1 MVRPNVDVGSCP
13 SYASIA
19 PWIQILWQ
27 RPKNRQSA
35 LLGLALERSP
45 HHVPSHCSCNCPSH
59 ILIPMDLLADL
70 NPAQREAVTHGDG
83 PLLIVAGVGT
93 GKTTAIT
100 RRIAW
105 LIAEKLAKPAEILA
119 LTFTEKA
126 AAEMEERVDL
136 LVPYGYVEAQ
146 IGTFHAFCDRVLR
159 ENAILLGLSPS
170 FRILTTAEQAIFM
183 KERLF
188 QLPLQRFRP
197 LGNPMLHLRSLL
209 SLFSRAKDEDVSP
222 EEYTAFADR
231 LSADLAGKEHHE
243 DIALLAEE
251 AASQHELAATYT
263 IYQRLMAEAGF
274 VDFGDQIALTLRLFR
289 EHPTVLERYRKRFR
303 YILVDEFQ
311 DTNYAQSELLKH
323 LASHRNLTVCGDDD
337 QSIYKFRGAAISNIL
352 GFQESF
358 PDAKL
363 IVLDENYRSTQSI
376 LDSAYRL
383 IQNNNP
389 DRLEVRAQITKRLHS
404 NSNAGRLPLQ
414 HHFESLEEECDFVA
428 DTIATRHSEEDRPFS
443 DFAILVRSNA
453 SADAFLRALNLAR
466 VPWRFSG
473 SRGLYDQEEIRS
485 AIALLRVLADPRDTL
500 SLHYLASCELY
511 QAPAETLAAAT
522 GFAKRQNKSLLQT
535 FRILSKNSGFLDVD
549 PDGLERIG
557 QLIDDLDV
565 MLPLSTTEKTGE
577 LLFQY
582 LSTQTGL
589 IEQLSNSTLLADAQ
603 KVQNLARLFSIIE
616 RFARVARYD
625 RVAWFIDYL
634 DDLIEAGDNPPVGDA
649 QFDVDAVNVLTIHQA
664 KGLEFPIVFM
674 VGLVSGRFPSNN
686 RSDPIP
692 LPAELVKDM
701 VPDSDFHRQEER
713 RLFYVGM
720 TRAKQDVYF
729 TSAEDY
735 GGKRARKPSLFIS
748 EAMDRNASTI
758 APERRA
764 PLMRIARLA
773 KQKQAT
779 PVQQELVL
787 FPQGEEILTLSHRKI
802 DDFLTCPKK
811 YKYIHLLRVPIRQ
824 HHAVIYGNAIHQA
837 IRVFHLNR
845 MAGQD
850 TPINALLDVFKQS
863 WRAEGFLTREH
874 EELRLQQGLKALT
887 AFYEAELASASI
899 PQFVEKRF
907 SLQMEDIRLVG
918 VFDRIDV
925 VENEATIIDYKT
937 SDVQTAEQATRRAK
951 SSSQLALYALAY
963 EQLFKAMPVALELRF
978 LTPAILI
985 GRVTPTQKMLES
997 ARNDIRT
1004 AAEGIRLGD
1013 FPADPTYR
1021 ACQYCA
1027 YAAIC
1032 PDRQS

>member
-1 MVRPNVDVGSCP
+1 ME
-13 SYASIA
+13 
-19 PWIQILWQ
+19 
-27 RPKNRQSA
+27 
-35 LLGLALERSP
+35 LLQ
-45 HHVPSHCSCNCPSH
+45 
-59 ILIPMDLLADL
+59 DL

-105 LIAEKLAKPAEILA
+105 LIAEKLARPAEILA

-170 FRILTTAEQAIFM
+170 FRILTAPEQAIFL

-188 QLPLQRFRP
+188 DLPLERFRP
-197 LGNPMLHLRSLL
+197 LGNPMRHLRSLL
-209 SLFSRAKDEDVSP
+209 SLFSRAKDEDVTP
-222 EEYTAFADR
+222 EDYAAFAER
-231 LSADLAGKEHHE
+231 LTADLAGKEDEE
-243 DIALLAEE
+243 DYAVLVEE
-251 AASQHELAATYT
+251 AAQQKELAATYAA
-263 IYQRLMAEAGF
+263 YQRLLSEAGF
-274 VDFGDQIALTLRLFR
+274 VDFGDQITMTLRLFR

-311 DTNYAQSELLKH
+311 DTNFAQSELLKL

-352 GFQESF
+352 GFQDTF
-358 PDAKL
+358 PEAKL
-363 IVLDENYRSTQSI
+363 IVLDENYRSTQAI

-389 DRLEVRAQITKRLHS
+389 DRLEVRANITKRLIS
-404 NSNAGRLPLQ
+404 NSEGGRAPLH

-428 DTIATRHSEEDRPFS
+428 DTIAARHAEDDRPFS

-453 SADAFLRALNLAR
+453 QADSFLRALNL
-466 VPWRFSG
+466 VHIPWRFSG

-485 AIALLRVLADPRDTL
+485 AIALLRVLSDPRDTL
-500 SLHYLASCELY
+500 SLHYLASSEPY
-511 QAPAETLAAAT
+511 EVPADTLATVTAYAR
-522 GFAKRQNKSLLQT
+522 RQNKSLLQT
-535 FRILSKNSGFLDVD
+535 FRILAKNAGFLDVE
-549 PDGLERIG
+549 PDGLERVG
-557 QLIDDLDV
+557 QLMDDLDV
-565 MLPLSTTEKTGE
+565 MLPLSTKEKTGE

-582 LSTQTGL
+582 LSTQTGM
-589 IEQLSNSTLLADAQ
+589 IERLSNSAIPRDIQ
-603 KVQNLARLFSIIE
+603 RVQNLARLFSIIE

-649 QFDVDAVNVLTIHQA
+649 EWADDAVNILTIHQA
-664 KGLEFPIVFM
+664 KGLEFPIVFL

-686 RSDPIP
+686 RADPIP
-692 LPAELVKDM
+692 LPPGLVKDT
-701 VPDSDFHRQEER
+701 VSDADFHRQEER

-720 TRAKQDVYF
+720 TRAKDDVYF
-729 TSAEDY
+729 TSGQDY

-748 EAMDRNASTI
+748 EAMDLDASQ
-758 APERRA
+758 AVPERRA
-764 PLMRIARLA
+764 PLLRLSRLGKPKDA
-773 KQKQAT
+773 AI
-779 PVQQELVL
+779 PEQQELVL

-845 MAGQD
+845 MAEQD
-850 TPINALLDVFKQS
+850 TPVSDLLDVFRKA
-863 WRAEGFLTREH
+863 WRTEGFLSREH

-887 AFYEAELASASI
+887 AFHTAETTSPSV
-899 PQFVEKRF
+899 PQYVEKRF
-907 SLQMEDIRLVG
+907 SITMEDVRLVG
-918 VFDRIDV
+918 VFDRIDILDG
-925 VENEATIIDYKT
+925 EGTIIDYKT
-937 SDVQTAEQATRRAK
+937 SDVQTTEQAVRRTK
-951 SSSQLALYALAY
+951 SSGQLALYALAY
-963 EQLFKAMPVALELRF
+963 QQLFGDLPRALELRF
-978 LTPAILI
+978 LTPEVII
-985 GRVTPTQKMLES
+985 GSTVPSEKMLKS
-997 ARNDIRT
+997 AQNDIH
-1004 AAEGIRLGD
+1004 AAAAGIRLGN
-1013 FPADPTYR
+1013 FPGEPTYR

-1032 PDRQS
+1032 PDRKS

>member
-1 MVRPNVDVGSCP
+1 M
-13 SYASIA
+13 
-19 PWIQILWQ
+19 
-27 RPKNRQSA
+27 
-35 LLGLALERSP
+35 E
-45 HHVPSHCSCNCPSH
+45 
-59 ILIPMDLLADL
+59 LLADL

-105 LIAEKLAKPAEILA
+105 LIAEKLARPAEILA

-170 FRILTTAEQAIFM
+170 FRILTEAEQAIFL

-188 QLPLQRFRP
+188 DLPLERFRP
-197 LGNPMLHLRSLL
+197 LGNPMRHLRSLL

-222 EEYTAFADR
+222 ADYAAFAQELER
-231 LSADLAGKEHHE
+231 DLKGRENDE
-243 DIALLAEE
+243 DYALFLEE
-251 AASQHELAATYT
+251 AAQQKELAATYAT
-263 IYQRLMAEAGF
+263 YQTLLAEAGF
-274 VDFGDQIALTLRLFR
+274 VDFGDQITLTLRLFR
-289 EHPTVLERYRKRFR
+289 EHPTVLERYRRRFR

-311 DTNYAQSELLKH
+311 DTNYAQSELLKL

-363 IVLDENYRSTQSI
+363 IVLDENYRSTQAI

-404 NSNAGRLPLQ
+404 NSDKGHAPSH
-414 HHFESLEEECDFVA
+414 HHFESLEDECDFVA
-428 DTIATRHSEEDRPFS
+428 DAVVTRHADESRPYS
-443 DFAILVRSNA
+443 DFAILVRGNA
-453 SADAFLRALNLAR
+453 QADAFLRALNLAR
-466 VPWRFSG
+466 IPWRFSG

-500 SLHYLASCELY
+500 SLHYLASSEPY
-511 QAPAETLAAAT
+511 EVPAESLALAT
-522 GFAKRQNKSLLQT
+522 AHAQRQNKSLLQIL
-535 FRILSKNSGFLDVD
+535 RILSNNAGFLDVS
-549 PDGLERIG
+549 PDALERIAR
-557 QLIDDLDV
+557 LLEDLDV
-565 MLPLSTTEKTGE
+565 LLPLSTKERTGE

-582 LSTQTGL
+582 LSTQTGT
-589 IEQLSNSTLLADAQ
+589 IERLSNSPVPADIQ
-603 KVQNLARLFSIIE
+603 RVQNLARLFSIIE
-616 RFARVARYD
+616 RFSRVARYD

-649 QFDVDAVNVLTIHQA
+649 QWDDDAVSVLTIHQA

-686 RSDPIP
+686 RADPIP
-692 LPAELVKDM
+692 LPGGLVKDI
-701 VPDSDFHRQEER
+701 VSDSDFHRQEER

-720 TRAKQDVYF
+720 TRAKEDVVF
-729 TSAEDY
+729 SSGQDY
-735 GGKRARKPSLFIS
+735 GGKRIRKPSLFIS
-748 EAMDRNASTI
+748 EALDVDASQVR
-758 APERRA
+758 PQRRA
-764 PLMRIARLA
+764 PLLRLSRRGRSDEA
-773 KQKQAT
+773 ESPK
-779 PVQQELVL
+779 QQELVL

-811 YKYIHLLRVPIRQ
+811 YKYIHILRVPIRQ

-837 IRVFHLNR
+837 IRLFHLNR
-845 MAGQD
+845 MTNRD
-850 TPINALLDVFKQS
+850 TPVSELHDAFKKAWQ
-863 WRAEGFLTREH
+863 AEGFLTREH
-874 EELRLQQGLKALT
+874 EELRLQQGLRALRAFHAAET
-887 AFYEAELASASI
+887 ASPSVPTY
-899 PQFVEKRF
+899 VEKRF
-907 SLQMEDIRLVG
+907 SLAMDDVRLVG
-918 VFDRIDV
+918 IFDRIDIV
-925 VENEATIIDYKT
+925 DSEGTIIDYKT
-937 SDVQTAEQATRRAK
+937 SDVQTEDEADRRAK
-951 SSSQLALYALAY
+951 GSLQLAIYALAY
-963 EQLFKAMPVALELRF
+963 QTLFGKAPKMLELRF
-978 LTPAILI
+978 LTPEVIV
-985 GRVTPTQKMLES
+985 GRAEPSQKMLES
-997 ARNDIRT
+997 ARADIAS
-1004 AAEGIRLGD
+1004 AAAGIRRGD
-1013 FPADPTYR
+1013 FPGEPTYR

-1027 YAAIC
+1027 YATIC
-1032 PDRQS
+1032 PDHTS